1 MQDVFTQVICNA
13 NTQWTEFQQEI
24 EENDN
29 SITQELK
36 EMMKDKI
43 YFSFETVD
51 GQMSDAV
58 AQQSLFVL
66 SLTRYE
72 R

>member
-58 AQQSLFVL
+58 AQ
-66 SLTRYE
+66 
-72 R
+72 